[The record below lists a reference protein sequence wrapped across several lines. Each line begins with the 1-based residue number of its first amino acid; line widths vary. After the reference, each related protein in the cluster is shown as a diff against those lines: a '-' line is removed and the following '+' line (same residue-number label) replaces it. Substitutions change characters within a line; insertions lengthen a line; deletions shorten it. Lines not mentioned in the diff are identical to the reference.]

1 MENQESM
8 KSKKHTTLLMNYEN
22 PKILILSN
30 KKVVELS
37 INPLIISKIKELD
50 ESDEFKDLLLNL
62 LDFEKLRNNLG
73 EKEYTKEYDRRIS
86 DFVNKFGE
94 E

>member
-1 MENQESM
+1 M
-8 KSKKHTTLLMNYEN
+8 
-22 PKILILSN
+22 
-30 KKVVELS
+30 VELS

-50 ESDEFKDLLLNL
+50 EPDEFKELLLNL
-62 LDFEKLRNNLG
+62 LDFEKLRNSLG

-86 DFVNKFGE
+86 DLVNKYGE